1 MEKPVKEILQGLKG
15 HSSRS
20 KQSVVSENLGE
31 IERLI
36 SEGVPVAVIWESLRV
51 GGLELTFPSFQTS
64 LHRARKKREGSL
76 PLANQ
81 AGPAQASTAPAR
93 PQNLPPVSSPLLSV
107 GAPSAVSIASEV
119 PTEPIILEMRAELQ
133 AFKESIKHLS
143 DREKRKLLSE
153 FHEKQHERL
162 KIHRM
167 VNKTK

>member
-64 LHRARKKREGSL
+64 LHRARKKREGSQAQGNQKSL
-76 PLANQ
+76 PPAPSQ
-81 AGPAQASTAPAR
+81 AQGSQPPAR
-93 PQNLPPVSSPLLSV
+93 PPSPVSVPASSV
-107 GAPSAVSIASEV
+107 AGSSVVA
-119 PTEPIILEMRAELQ
+119 TEDPFILKLREELK
-133 AFKESIKHLS
+133 AFKESIKDLPDRERRQKLAEFQEKQS
-143 DREKRKLLSE
+143 DRLHVHRTISE
-153 FHEKQHERL
+153 
-162 KIHRM
+162 
-167 VNKTK
+167 NK